1 MCCLLTRKTVIR
13 FRLTVDSDRN
23 RGETSCHPP
32 GPTTSLQEPHVMS
45 EHLVTLYH
53 LNDLGADELRRLLPG
68 HPDLR
73 ITEIGPDEDPPA
85 HRDARADATIV
96 LAPLEK
102 ERRISAELLD

>member
-32 GPTTSLQEPHVMS
+32 GPPTSLQEPHVMS

-73 ITEIGPDEDPPA
+73 ITEIGPAEAPHD
-85 HRDARADATIV
+85 HRRAAADAPAE
-96 LAPLEK
+96 LAPVG
-102 ERRISAELLD
+102 